1 MATIKPFKG
10 LRYNPALIEDL
21 AAVITPP
28 YDVIDGA
35 AQARYYEQSPYNII
49 RLEYGMIRPGD
60 DERDNRY
67 SRAAATL
74 QRWLAERIL
83 IVEEAPAFYIYEQ
96 SFAFEGN
103 NYLRT
108 GIAAALKL
116 EPYSSKVVLPHE
128 ETHSR
133 PKSDRLEL
141 LRHCRANFS
150 PIFGLFPAP
159 GEKLNS
165 LYARAKLEPPLMDLA
180 GKNGERHLLRA
191 VREKALIE
199 QLIELIGAQPVF
211 IADGHHRY
219 ETALHYA
226 AEPGAPLPGSQFVL
240 AFLFSLEDPG
250 MLILPTHRLTGRLTP
265 DQKNLL
271 EKIMAERFTIG
282 QRGNLRELNM
292 ESFIGALRERG
303 RHGTA
308 LGLFRGDEALI
319 LMPQKCAGGERL
331 DTALL
336 QELILEPL
344 YGGDRTRLEQEIS
357 YTRDASE
364 ARQAVIEGT
373 SGAAFIMNPT
383 PIEAVTDHAR
393 RGKKMPQ
400 KSTYFH
406 PKLPSGLLIH
416 HLALSHS

>member
-1 MATIKPFKG
+1 
-10 LRYNPALIEDL
+10 
-21 AAVITPP
+21 
-28 YDVIDGA
+28 
-35 AQARYYEQSPYNII
+35 
-49 RLEYGMIRPGD
+49 
-60 DERDNRY
+60 
-67 SRAAATL
+67 
-74 QRWLAERIL
+74 
-83 IVEEAPAFYIYEQ
+83 
-96 SFAFEGN
+96 
-103 NYLRT
+103 
-108 GIAAALKL
+108 
-116 EPYSSKVVLPHE
+116 
-128 ETHSR
+128 
-133 PKSDRLEL
+133 
-141 LRHCRANFS
+141 
-150 PIFGLFPAP
+150 
-159 GEKLNS
+159 
-165 LYARAKLEPPLMDLA
+165 
-180 GKNGERHLLRA
+180 
-191 VREKALIE
+191 
-199 QLIELIGAQPVF
+199 
-211 IADGHHRY
+211 
-219 ETALHYA
+219 
-226 AEPGAPLPGSQFVL
+226 
-240 AFLFSLEDPG
+240 

-271 EKIMAERFTIG
+271 EKIMAERFTIS
-282 QRGNLRELNM
+282 QRGNLRELNI
-292 ESFIGALRERG
+292 ESFIWSLREHG

-308 LGLFRGDEALI
+308 LGFFREDEALI

-336 QELILEPL
+336 QELILDPL